1 MGTCP
6 PFPRTAAWRR
16 LTTFPGPR
24 SALFKL
30 HCSGRQL
37 AEFLM
42 ALIGTLKSAILIRV
56 MGLLIAFLAVQDI
69 IDGVGS
75 VIR

>member
-1 MGTCP
+1 
-6 PFPRTAAWRR
+6 
-16 LTTFPGPR
+16 
-24 SALFKL
+24 
-30 HCSGRQL
+30 
-37 AEFLM
+37 M